1 MILPDID
8 FVDTNAEATLDR
20 IVQGYEAAAGRK
32 LGEADPIMLFLKT
45 IAYENV
51 LLRNAI
57 DFVLIYSQIP
67 I

>member
-1 MILPDID
+1 MILPDIN

-45 IAYENV
+45 IACCDTSFSKC
-51 LLRNAI
+51 ASTI
-57 DFVLIYSQIP
+57 G
-67 I
+67 